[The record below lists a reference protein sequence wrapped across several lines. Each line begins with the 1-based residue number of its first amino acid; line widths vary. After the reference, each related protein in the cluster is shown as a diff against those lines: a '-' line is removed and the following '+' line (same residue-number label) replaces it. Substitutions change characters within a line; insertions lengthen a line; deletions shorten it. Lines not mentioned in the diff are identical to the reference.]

1 MVIKSY
7 FKSNGQLKMV
17 PIFTPFNQ
25 LNIQTGKGSIEDV
38 KAKFW
43 QL

>member
-1 MVIKSY
+1 MLLKTH
-7 FKSNGQLKMV
+7 FKTQGEAITV

-25 LNIQTGKGSIEDV
+25 LSIQTGNGYVEDL